1 MKLRAMTKNV
11 RTSTTILLWV
21 FSIFAIGLFA
31 ASFVV
36 PPTGVID
43 GSVLKAAGILFGFAA
58 LVEAREAILEGLG
71 VKLTHGD
78 TTIEIKDQDGN
89 EDPDQA

>member
-1 MKLRAMTKNV
+1 MKLKALTKNV
-11 RTSTTILLWV
+11 KTSTTILLWV

-43 GSVLKAAGILFGFAA
+43 GSVLKAAGILFAFAA

-71 VKLTHGD
+71 VKVTHGD
-78 TTIEIKDQDGN
+78 TTIEVKDQDGH
-89 EDPDQA
+89 EDPNQA

>member
-78 TTIEIKDQDGN
+78 TIIEIKDQDGN